1 VASNSIDR
9 LTRVLIQSEQAY
21 RELLDLLQ
29 REKQAAMASDAQR
42 LSGVV
47 ERKTDV
53 VARLASL
60 ERQRNTQLQ
69 AIAGSMDIHGG
80 ALTLSHI
87 SRELPDQSKE
97 QLDRLSASLRSLAV
111 KTRRLN
117 EENRA
122 LVAHCLHLVRGA
134 LGFFQQMLN
143 PASVYGASGRVDK
156 GSGSGRLLSG
166 VV

>member
-1 VASNSIDR
+1 MASDSIDR

-29 REKQAAMASDAQR
+29 REKEAATASDAQR
-42 LSGVV
+42 LNGVV

-53 VARLASL
+53 LARLASL
-60 ERQRNTQLQ
+60 EKQRNAELQ
-69 AIAGSMDIHGG
+69 AIAGSLGIHGD
-80 ALTLSHI
+80 ALTLSRI
-87 SRELPDQSKE
+87 SRTLPDQSKE
-97 QLDRLSASLRSLAV
+97 QLDGLSASLRSLAG
-111 KTRRLN
+111 KARRLN

-122 LVAHCLHLVRGA
+122 LVAHCLHLVHGA

-156 GSGSGRLLSG
+156 GAGSGRLLSG